1 MKKVFFAAFCCFV
14 ILLSGCK
21 KSNSQI
27 MKLQKLEEGV
37 ASPSSPEELKA
48 AIQKYQDRVADIQL
62 ANSQIGIWY
71 KLLGTRYL
79 EKRMYG
85 EALNAYQNALKFY
98 PDNQNL
104 YFYVGLCAGYMAHT
118 ALGNEIEKSKYLSIA
133 EEAQLRAL
141 QIEPRYTRALY
152 AIGILYVIELGECD
166 KAIPHL
172 EKLLTIDTKDTDAMF
187 LLARAYYEEQEYD
200 KAAALYD
207 KIMVTAKSEQKKEE
221 AQANKKIVL
230 DAAYAN

>member
-1 MKKVFFAAFCCFV
+1 
-14 ILLSGCK
+14 
-21 KSNSQI
+21 
-27 MKLQKLEEGV
+27 
-37 ASPSSPEELKA
+37 
-48 AIQKYQDRVADIQL
+48 
-62 ANSQIGIWY
+62 
-71 KLLGTRYL
+71 
-79 EKRMYG
+79 MYG